1 MSWLCKQN
9 TMYQTEPFQVGN
21 DTIIVDFDNK
31 GNVRDIV
38 RVIKASET
46 HFDVDL
52 LPYHVIENLKK
63 TFPSEIATAIA
74 NTKIE

>member
-1 MSWLCKQN
+1 MH
-9 TMYQTEPFQVGN
+9 QTEPFQVGK
-21 DTIIVDFDNK
+21 DTIIVEFDNK

-52 LPYHVIENLKK
+52 LPYHTIENLKK
-63 TFPSEIATAIA
+63 TFPTEIATAIA